1 MSPHDREFLDEAA
14 RGFRRFKKLADR
26 ALSQVS
32 DDDFFATLDAESNSL
47 AVIVKHLAGNLR
59 SRWTDFLTTDG
70 EKPDR
75 RRDSEFLIEPEDTRA
90 SLLDRWEAG
99 FQVLSA
105 SLESLGPDDLER
117 TVAIRGEPH
126 TVIQAMNRQLTHFAY
141 HVGQIVLLAK
151 HFAGPRWET
160 LSIPRGK
167 SEQVNAAMRATGSTR
182 QARKP

>member
-1 MSPHDREFLDEAA
+1 MSQHDREFLDDAA

-26 ALSQVS
+26 ALAQVS
-32 DDDFFATLDAESNSL
+32 DEQFFTTLDAESNSL

-75 RRDSEFLIEPEDTRA
+75 RRDTEFVMEPGDTRA
-90 SLLDRWEAG
+90 SLMDRWEAG

-126 TVIQAMNRQLTHFAY
+126 TVIQAVNRQLTHFAY
-141 HVGQIVLLAK
+141 HVGQVVVLAK
-151 HFAGPRWET
+151 HFAGARWET

-167 SEQVNAAMRATGSTR
+167 SEQANVAMQRAASTPKEHRA
-182 QARKP
+182 

>member
-1 MSPHDREFLDEAA
+1 MATAEYLHDTLHE
-14 RGFRRFKKLADR
+14 FRRLKGLADG
-26 ALSQVS
+26 ALAQVS
-32 DDDFFATLDAESNSL
+32 DHQFFTTLDPGSNSL
-47 AVIVKHLAGNLR
+47 AAILKHLAGNMR

-75 RRDSEFLIEPEDTRA
+75 RRDSEFVIEPGDTRA
-90 SLLDRWEAG
+90 SLMDRWEAG

-167 SEQVNAAMRATGSTR
+167 SEQFNAATQAAASTPKEHRA
-182 QARKP
+182 